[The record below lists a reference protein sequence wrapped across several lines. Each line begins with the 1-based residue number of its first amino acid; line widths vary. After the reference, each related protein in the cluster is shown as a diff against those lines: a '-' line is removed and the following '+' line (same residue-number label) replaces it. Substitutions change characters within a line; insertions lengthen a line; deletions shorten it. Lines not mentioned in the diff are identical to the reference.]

1 MQQYV
6 DLVKKV
12 LREGEIREDRTG
24 VGTKAIFGGMI
35 EFDLTDRFPLVTVKE
50 TRWKVAFLEM
60 LWFLRGEDSTSW
72 LHENGS
78 TLWDAWADENGKLG
92 PIYGVQWRGWETKKL
107 VEAEDK
113 DGHTWHLYKRID
125 QIKALID
132 GLRFQP
138 TGRRHIVSAW
148 NVTDLPSMALMPCHW
163 AFQCYVTN
171 YGDLDMVVHQ
181 RSWDLALGAP
191 FNIAGYALLLTLL
204 GRATGYKPRKLKFSY
219 GDAHI
224 YTNHLQAMEEV
235 VKLTHYFCDT
245 ELKISTDNVDIDG
258 YKLSDFSI
266 ENYDHGPFV
275 KLPVAV

>member
-1 MQQYV
+1 MQEYV
-6 DLVKKV
+6 SLVKKV
-12 LREGEIREDRTG
+12 LREGELRRDRTG

-60 LWFLRGEDSTSW
+60 LWFLRGEDNTDW

-78 TLWDAWADENGKLG
+78 KLWDEWADGRGRLG
-92 PIYGVQWRGWETKKL
+92 PIYGVQWRGWETKEQ
-107 VEAEDK
+107 VPTPDK
-113 DGHTWHLYKRID
+113 DGHVWHFPRKID
-125 QIKALID
+125 QIAELIE
-132 GLRFQP
+132 GLKKQP
-138 TGRRHIVSAW
+138 AGRRHIVSAW

-171 YGDLDMVVHQ
+171 DLELDMVVHQ

-204 GRATGYKPRKLKFSY
+204 GRSTGYKPRKLKFSY

-235 VKLTHYFCDT
+235 VNRRFYFCDT

-258 YKLSDFSI
+258 YRLSDFSI
-266 ENYDHGPFV
+266 ENYKHGPFV